1 MPLALK
7 LSQSIAFQAC
17 EVKLQYFEYEV
28 HVVEDAVA
36 PPDLASR
43 SAMTLSVTHPSGV
56 NYIIYIYPTG
66 LGWNDPAVWSPDIL
80 RLLQESRTVEA
91 SSLYHLFKM
100 LVRLNARKIL
110 GDRQ

>member
-1 MPLALK
+1 M
-7 LSQSIAFQAC
+7 
-17 EVKLQYFEYEV
+17 KLQYFEYEV
-28 HVVEDAVA
+28 HVVDDAAA

-43 SAMTLSVTHPSGV
+43 SAMTLRITHPSGE
-56 NYIIYIYPTG
+56 NHIFYIYPTG
-66 LGWNDPAVWSPDIL
+66 LGWNDPAVWSPDIV

-91 SSLYHLFKM
+91 SSLYHLLKT